1 MNGPRHLNI
10 LNSAKE
16 CTTRE
21 ENNDFSS
28 YVKKES
34 RSVLPHSEAHLEPN
48 QISRMEFLAKIVNG

>member
-10 LNSAKE
+10 LNSAKD

-21 ENNDFSS
+21 ENNDF